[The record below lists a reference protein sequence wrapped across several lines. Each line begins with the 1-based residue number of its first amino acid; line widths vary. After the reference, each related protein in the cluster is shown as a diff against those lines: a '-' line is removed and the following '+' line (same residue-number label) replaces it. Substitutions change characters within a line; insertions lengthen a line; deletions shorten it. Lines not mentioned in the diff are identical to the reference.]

1 MYPYVDYRTIDWA
14 DAQEVYATGRNL
26 SVAWIDYQKAFDKV
40 PHLWLKSMLRAIRA
54 PVLVRRTMGKI
65 MGLWKTGLEIPMRDG
80 VVRESVSFKR
90 GLYQGDSLSPLLFAL
105 VVSPLSSLLGV
116 AGGFHSAYHRSP
128 VTHLMFVDD
137 LKIYE
142 ESAAELQSTLEV
154 AEGLSVAV
162 GMTLELFHDY
172 PILIHCCICP
182 SVQPSQMS

>member
-1 MYPYVDYRTIDWA
+1 MYPYVDYRTIDRA
-14 DAQEVYATGRNL
+14 VAQEAYATGRNL

-65 MGLWKTGLEIPMRDG
+65 MGLWKTGLQIPMRDG
-80 VVRESVSFKR
+80 VVRETVSFKI

-172 PILIHCCICP
+172 PNLIHCCICH